1 MRLTL
6 SLAVLLLLVG
16 AGCATTRDADDTG
29 RASDDTPVITADV
42 ATNTG
47 MVSGD
52 AVTVSSTVAKSDDKI
67 VERDDKRDNERDDE
81 SDDEG
86 GDEDDRDDDKTTVT
100 KPVVTPVVKPATTTP
115 VVTQP
120 VTAGPK
126 TYTMADVKAQTAAGN
141 CWSAIGGQVY
151 DLGAWINKH
160 PGGAASIRSLCGI
173 DGTAKFNAVHGGQAK
188 PERVLAGFSL
198 GALK

>member
-6 SLAVLLLLVG
+6 SLAALLLLVG

-29 RASDDTPVITADV
+29 RVSDDTPVITADV

-52 AVTVSSTVAKSDDKI
+52 AVTVSATTTKSDDKI
-67 VERDDKRDNERDDE
+67 AGRDDKG
-81 SDDEG
+81 DDEG
-86 GDEDDRDDDKTTVT
+86 DDEDERDDDKTTVT
-100 KPVVTPVVKPATTTP
+100 KPVVNQVVKPATTTP

-120 VTAGPK
+120 VTTGPK
-126 TYTMADVKAQTAAGN
+126 TYTIAEVKAQAAAGN

-151 DLGAWINKH
+151 DLSAWINKH
-160 PGGAASIRSLCGI
+160 PGGSASIRSLCGI